1 MTVRR
6 HPNAGIPMI
15 HIRSQ
20 VKGGQ
25 NTGTQHTEVTGTR
38 KTIKIINVAKS
49 MIMAIVFVSIVL
61 IPLFYHHFTIV
72 NFQAPFGFQE
82 IVCGFRMEHTKE
94 LCNNHDQA
102 QNSTDNGDQIQISSW
117 KTCNRKFRICLFHQ
131 EKSITDHAKRYY

>member
-15 HIRSQ
+15 HISVPGKGRSEP
-20 VKGGQ
+20 
-25 NTGTQHTEVTGTR
+25 NILNVTGTR

-72 NFQAPFGFQE
+72 NFQARFWIPGNW
-82 IVCGFRMEHTKE
+82 
-94 LCNNHDQA
+94 LW
-102 QNSTDNGDQIQISSW
+102 ISYG
-117 KTCNRKFRICLFHQ
+117 TYQRTLQ
-131 EKSITDHAKRYY
+131 QP